1 MVITAN
7 SSEAIKECL
16 TVQRMVDPPGG
27 SPGLSAELHFS
38 AVMFSFLLFLSFV
51 KKCMFNKFSR
61 VSVWLCGCV

>member
-16 TVQRMVDPPGG
+16 TVRGMVDPTGG
-27 SPGLSAELHFS
+27 SPGLSAELRFS
-38 AVMFSFLLFLSFV
+38 AVVFPFLLFLCFV